1 MPSGKKALTRGG
13 AVMKRVALF
22 VMAAALM
29 TGVSSAQQE
38 AATDQAKG
46 ADELVR
52 VKGRFEENWIRP
64 GADITQY
71 GKLNLPQAEYQY
83 RDVGE
88 ARRGQSTASMM
99 RRGDQPF
106 AMSEESR
113 QRFEQVVSET
123 FAKELG
129 RSKVFEVVDVEGP
142 GTLVV
147 RGHLTDIVWYV
158 PPDFTGSGEIYVSAA
173 GEADLVFEVIDS
185 KTGMVQ
191 ARFEGRS
198 RIQPQDRLYEV
209 GSVPAYSNTVFSEV
223 ERWARTVA
231 RNMRRALEKAHKNG
245 LK

>member
-1 MPSGKKALTRGG
+1 
-13 AVMKRVALF
+13 MKRVALF

-29 TGVSSAQQE
+29 TSVSSAQQE
-38 AATDQAKG
+38 VATTQAKG
-46 ADELVR
+46 ANELVR
-52 VKGRFEENWIRP
+52 VKGRFEENWLRP
-64 GADITQY
+64 DADLSQY

-88 ARRGQSTASMM
+88 ARRGQNTASMM
-99 RRGDQPF
+99 RRSDQPF

-129 RSKVFEVVDVEGP
+129 RSKVFEVVDSEGR

-147 RGHLTDIVWYV
+147 RGHLTDIVWNV
-158 PPDFTGSGEIYVSAA
+158 PPDFTGSGEIYVSAV
-173 GEADLVFEVIDS
+173 GEADVVFEVVDS
-185 KTGMVQ
+185 ETGMVQ
-191 ARFEGRS
+191 ARFEGRD

-209 GSVPAYSNTVFSEV
+209 GSVPAYSNTAFSEV
-223 ERWARTVA
+223 QRWARTVA
-231 RNMRRALEKAHKNG
+231 RDLRRTLEKAHEKG

>member
-1 MPSGKKALTRGG
+1 
-13 AVMKRVALF
+13 MKRVALF

-29 TGVSSAQQE
+29 TSVSSAQQE
-38 AATDQAKG
+38 AAIDQAKG

-52 VKGRFEENWIRP
+52 MKGRFEENWIRP
-64 GADITQY
+64 DADITQY

-88 ARRGQSTASMM
+88 ARRGQSTASMT
-99 RRGDQPF
+99 RRSDQPF

-129 RSKVFEVVDVEGP
+129 RSKVFEVVDIEGP

-147 RGHLTDIVWYV
+147 RGHLTDIVWNV
-158 PPDFTGSGEIYVSAA
+158 PPDFTGSGEIYLSAV
-173 GEADLVFEVIDS
+173 GEAKLVFDIVDSETGVI
-185 KTGMVQ
+185 Q
-191 ARFEGRS
+191 ARFEAQS

-223 ERWARTVA
+223 ERWARVVA
-231 RNMRRALEKAHKNG
+231 RDLRRSIEKVHKKG